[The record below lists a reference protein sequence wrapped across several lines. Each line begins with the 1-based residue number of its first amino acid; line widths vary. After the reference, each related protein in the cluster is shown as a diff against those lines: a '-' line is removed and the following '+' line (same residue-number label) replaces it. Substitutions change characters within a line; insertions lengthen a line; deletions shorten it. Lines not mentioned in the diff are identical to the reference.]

1 MFKLHSV
8 SGSVR
13 WSSCGWWVTVLCSC
27 TGRMLGTQKP
37 GLKRERSCSG
47 EGIWG
52 GSLCGLSADLG
63 MTAGE
68 ENEAA
73 LWVTQ
78 DAGSI
83 RVLTPL
89 PYTRLREE
97 ECVVTAEFG
106 AYSSSPLPRSVVTP
120 SPGCLHSGLQC
131 FVRITSH
138 LPGGLVLWELGPCV

>member
-1 MFKLHSV
+1 
-8 SGSVR
+8 
-13 WSSCGWWVTVLCSC
+13 
-27 TGRMLGTQKP
+27 
-37 GLKRERSCSG
+37 
-47 EGIWG
+47 
-52 GSLCGLSADLG
+52 

-68 ENEAA
+68 ENAA
-73 LWVTQ
+73 APQVTQ

-83 RVLTPL
+83 WVLTPL

-120 SPGCLHSGLQC
+120 GPGCLQPGLQC

-138 LPGGLVLWELGPCV
+138 LPGGPVLWELGPCV

>member
-1 MFKLHSV
+1 MKQLWLMGDCALFLHWAHVGDSKT
-8 SGSVR
+8 
-13 WSSCGWWVTVLCSC
+13 WTEVL
-27 TGRMLGTQKP
+27 G
-37 GLKRERSCSG
+37 ERSCSG

-73 LWVTQ
+73 LRVTQ

-83 RVLTPL
+83 GVLTPL
-89 PYTRLREE
+89 PYTRLREK
-97 ECVVTAEFG
+97 ECIVTAEFG
-106 AYSSSPLPRSVVTP
+106 SYSSSPLPRSVVTP
-120 SPGCLHSGLQC
+120 SPGCLHPGLQC

-138 LPGGLVLWELGPCV
+138 LPGGLVLWELGPYV